1 MRKLL
6 GLGLLSIFCMACSA
20 SEETGLGE
28 PPLLEYE
35 LNPDGGVS
43 IRHVRGYPIQRAT
56 LVFTTANHQ
65 PATACRLVSEASAR
79 LSFQEDY
86 LLLEIAPF
94 ARNSL
99 IEVGCPEAIHL
110 RPGRYSL
117 SDGSLVEK
125 ESSNDLQSA
134 GFNNPVTLW
143 GTFLGGMAGLILL
156 SIMFSVALEYVVV
169 RVSNEDVS

>member
-1 MRKLL
+1 
-6 GLGLLSIFCMACSA
+6 MACSA
-20 SEETGLGE
+20 SEGPGLGE

-35 LNPDGGVS
+35 LNLMEASAYVTFE
-43 IRHVRGYPIQRAT
+43 VIQSKGRRSSSPP
-56 LVFTTANHQ
+56 ANHQ
-65 PATACRLVSEASAR
+65 PATACRLVSEPRLALASKK
-79 LSFQEDY
+79 DY

-125 ESSNDLQSA
+125 KNGNDLQSA

-156 SIMFSVALEYVVV
+156 SIMFSSLLSISWSGFLMKMSAE
-169 RVSNEDVS
+169 R